1 MMRNSNPNMLLYIAM
16 ADAYASAVEYNNT
29 LREEC
34 LKFERYHAHPTHGNL
49 PGTYT
54 DDTEMSVANA
64 RVLLQYDEPFTP
76 LMFAD
81 AYVREFQRGG
91 RRKGYSQGFQAIL
104 ERVHMGTELL
114 GELKPDSVQNGAAM
128 RAVPLG
134 VLPTVEQVLAVA
146 TLQARI
152 THDTPE
158 GRFSARA
165 VALMSHAVLYEDMV
179 FLPDLGEY
187 CQKHL
192 PPEDLQQRFAYVFS
206 RPWSEMSVK
215 PYMGVSVAIT
225 TVHAV
230 VDVLARENSLMG
242 IMRRIIN
249 WGGDTDSVAAIA
261 WGIASARYQDEKLP
275 AFMEHNLEQGNSKTG
290 AVYLRLLGEKLMYKY
305 R

>member
-1 MMRNSNPNMLLYIAM
+1 MRNSNPNMLLYIGM
-16 ADAYASAVEYNNT
+16 GDAYAAAVEYNNT
-29 LREEC
+29 LHDAC
-34 LKFERYHAHPTHGNL
+34 LMFQQYLSHPTHRNV

-54 DDTEMSVANA
+54 DDTEMSAANA
-64 RVLLQYDEPFTP
+64 KVLLQYDEPFRP

-81 AYVREFQRGG
+81 AYVHEFRRGG
-91 RRKGYSQGFQAIL
+91 CRNGYSRGFQGVL
-104 ERVHMGTELL
+104 ERVHSGNEFLL
-114 GELKPDSVQNGAAM
+114 TVRPDSNKNGAAM
-128 RAVPLG
+128 RSVPFG

-152 THDTPE
+152 THDTLE

-165 VALMSHAVLYEDMV
+165 VALMSHAVLYEDMI

-187 CQKHL
+187 CKQHL
-192 PPEDLQQRFAYVFS
+192 PKGDVNCFGYVFDE
-206 RPWSEMSVK
+206 PWSKGPVK
-215 PYMGVSVAIT
+215 EYHGASVAIT

-242 IMRRIIN
+242 IMKRIIT

-275 AFMEHNLEQGNSKTG
+275 AFMERDLEGGNSKTG

>member
-1 MMRNSNPNMLLYIAM
+1 MRNSNPNMLLYIGM
-16 ADAYASAVEYNNT
+16 GDAYAAAVEYNNT
-29 LREEC
+29 LHDAC
-34 LKFERYHAHPTHGNL
+34 LMFQQYLSHPTHRNV

-54 DDTEMSVANA
+54 DDTEMSAANTK
-64 RVLLQYDEPFTP
+64 VLLQYDEPFTP
-76 LMFAD
+76 LMFAE

-91 RRKGYSQGFQAIL
+91 RRNGYSRGFQGLL
-104 ERVHMGTELL
+104 EYVRTGKELL
-114 GELKPDSVQNGAAM
+114 EKIRPDSTKNGAAM
-128 RAVPLG
+128 RSVPFG

-152 THDTPE
+152 THDTLE

-179 FLPDLGEY
+179 FLPDLGDY
-187 CQKHL
+187 CKKHL
-192 PPEDLQQRFAYVFS
+192 PQEDVRRFGYVFS
-206 RPWSEMSVK
+206 ESWPGTPVK
-215 PYMGVSVAIT
+215 QYTGASVAIT

-242 IMRRIIN
+242 IMRRIIT

-275 AFMEHNLEQGNSKTG
+275 AFMERDLEGGNSKTG